1 MFRFIFSFSIFISF
15 VFGDDL
21 ARMGM
26 PALSGSGFSTLPPP
40 FGIPGGLSG
49 FGSFGSG
56 STFRPPMGFGTFPQ
70 NQQQQQGFPQN
81 NMNGMNGMNPSNG
94 MMPNMPQ
101 NNMNGMNQPQPPM
114 NGMFNNQNNQNQG
127 PQMGQ
132 LGGFTNGFAVPNQM
146 MGIGQGWTQPP
157 IGGMFPQQGSFPG
170 FPGLPGSPRP
180 QFNPISDVTS
190 PPLHLKKRQANML
203 PPQAGINGQIPSQT
217 GMQPLGQQQTG
228 MQNGQIP
235 PQAGMQSNSNGQ
247 IPQSGFRS
255 NVGSNN
261 QGTFQKSGMPQTFP
275 YNSQDRFG
283 SSKTRQ
289 GSMDPKRSD

>member
-1 MFRFIFSFSIFISF
+1 M
-15 VFGDDL
+15 
-21 ARMGM
+21 AM
-26 PALSGSGFSTLPPP
+26 PAFGGNGFSTLPPP
-40 FGIPGGLSG
+40 FGIPGGIGS

-70 NQQQQQGFPQN
+70 NQQQQGFPQN
-81 NMNGMNGMNPSNG
+81 NMNPMNG

-114 NGMFNNQNNQNQG
+114 NGMFNNQNQNQG

-146 MGIGQGWTQPP
+146 MGGGQGWTQPP
-157 IGGMFPQQGSFPG
+157 TGGMFPQQGSFPG

-190 PPLHLKKRQANML
+190 PPLHLKKREANML
-203 PPQAGINGQIPSQT
+203 PPQAR
-217 GMQPLGQQQTG
+217 MQPLGQQQ
-228 MQNGQIP
+228 MQNGQM
-235 PQAGMQSNSNGQ
+235 PQQPNMQSNSNGQ

-255 NVGSNN
+255 NGGSNN

-275 YNSQDRFG
+275 DNSQGRFG
-283 SSKTRQ
+283 SPKTLQ
-289 GSMDPKRSD
+289 GSMEPKRSD